1 MVIDTKTLAAA
12 KSYVKKSM
20 QGAGAVKGEK
30 GDPGKDGKDAPT
42 ILNINVDENN
52 ILTTIL
58 SDGTTLTGGTI
69 KTLQGEKGKDG
80 KDGISVPKGGQSGQV
95 LVKKS
100 EADYDTEWMDFSN
113 SPSDGNIGN
122 YTTIQGVLDTKPD
135 DDIFTFVQGI
145 L

>member
-1 MVIDTKTLAAA
+1 MDTLDISIA
-12 KSYVKKSM
+12 KSYVKRSLQG
-20 QGAGAVKGEK
+20 QGALQ

-42 ILNINVDENN
+42 IAKIDIDENN
-52 ILTTIL
+52 ILTTTL

-69 KTLQGEKGKDG
+69 KTIQGEKGNDG
-80 KDGISVPKGGQSGQV
+80 KDGISIPKGGQPGQV

-100 EADYDTEWMDFSN
+100 ETDYDTEWIDFSN
-113 SPSDGNIGN
+113 SPSEGNIGD

-135 DDIFTFVQGI
+135 DDIFAFVQGI